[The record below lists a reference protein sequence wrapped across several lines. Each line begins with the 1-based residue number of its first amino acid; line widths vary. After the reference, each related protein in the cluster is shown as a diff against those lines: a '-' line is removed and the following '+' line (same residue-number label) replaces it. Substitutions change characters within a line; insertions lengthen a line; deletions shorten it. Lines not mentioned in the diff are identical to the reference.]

1 MSSGGWL
8 TDDQSGTASTG
19 HNGKRLSVAH
29 IFIAWRS
36 SDFAVDVALQAEP
49 GTTPSVTDALWGR
62 LLLVSV
68 PVAHGESKRLFF
80 TSWLAWWQGGSR
92 AGGIFSSLRWSSLS
106 VTGTDM
112 LLRKYEKRWFVFN
125 RMLLFFKLGLKKNI
139 KKFTP
144 FHYIRN
150 IFIQWEILYA
160 CTTQSAANL
169 MRVTYIHQH
178 CQIKKTNSLHVL
190 HPVQTNAEQTG

>member
-19 HNGKRLSVAH
+19 HNGKRRSVAR

-36 SDFAVDVALQAEP
+36 SDFAADVALQAEP
-49 GTTPSVTDALWGR
+49 GTTPPVTDALWGR

-112 LLRKYEKRWFVFN
+112 LLRKYEKRWFIFN
-125 RMLLFFKLGLKKNI
+125 RMLLFFKLGLKKILKSSHLFITLETYSSNERSFMPAPHKVQQI
-139 KKFTP
+139 WWESHIFTSTV
-144 FHYIRN
+144 R
-150 IFIQWEILYA
+150 
-160 CTTQSAANL
+160 
-169 MRVTYIHQH
+169 
-178 CQIKKTNSLHVL
+178 
-190 HPVQTNAEQTG
+190 